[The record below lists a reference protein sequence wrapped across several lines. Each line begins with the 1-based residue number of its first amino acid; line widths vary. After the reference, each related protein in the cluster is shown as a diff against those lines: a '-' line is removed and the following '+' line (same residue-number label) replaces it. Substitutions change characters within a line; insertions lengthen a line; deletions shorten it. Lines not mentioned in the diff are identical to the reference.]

1 MNAVKSPFKF
11 LDSYQQQDF
20 DIYFGRERETNAL
33 YQSLSGVKHL
43 LVYGPSG
50 AGKTSLIECG
60 LRNQFSDADWYAL
73 TIRRGANMTGSVFAR
88 INESLRKKIA
98 LQPATGL
105 PTDPET
111 GFGEAVERL
120 FGERYQPVYL
130 LFDQFEELLL
140 LGSETE
146 KRDFFTRLQALIE
159 YKTPCR
165 ILLVM
170 REEFIGHLSEWEAIC
185 PSIFQHRFR
194 LEKMG
199 RANVQTVIQQILEA
213 DQYKPFFQTQQPEM
227 LAAAILS
234 KLPDTQREIELAH
247 VQVFLDELWHRA
259 AALQPPE
266 GGVATGQKPVLQ
278 SNLVREDDDLEHI
291 LDSFLKKQLRELA
304 PAHGDKLPIELLATL
319 ISERH
324 TKLQVSPADMEA
336 ALVKNGVTLVQP
348 LAALL
353 RDLEQRRILRA
364 LKVGEQTQ
372 YEISHDV
379 LARVVGGNLTEE
391 MKLRERAR
399 EVYRVYEGR
408 AGLFSREDLDYLRPF
423 EEYLAMPGSIQQRII
438 ASEAAIKQREQ
449 TELEATKK
457 RLRTVRGLLTAIGI
471 GLIMAL
477 GAMFWAFSAQKETE
491 VAYSNL
497 KTENEKRLAA
507 EAEKRLNEF
516 NAEIKLAY
524 GQLSGGNSCLADKTF
539 ERLQAAVFEINSEE
553 TKKKI
558 QELNI
563 AIRKNSNT
571 CPILKSQK

>member
-20 DIYFGRERETNAL
+20 DIFFGRERETNAL

-73 TIRRGANMTGSVFAR
+73 TIRRGANMTASVFAR
-88 INESLRKKIA
+88 INESLRQKIA

-111 GFGEAVERL
+111 DFGEAVERL
-120 FGERYQPVYL
+120 FEERYQPVYL

-140 LGSETE
+140 LGSEAE

-165 ILLVM
+165 VLLVM

-194 LEKMG
+194 LEKMS
-199 RANVQTVIQQILEA
+199 RSNVQAVVQQILEA
-213 DQYKPFFQTQQPEM
+213 EQYQPYFQTQQPEM
-227 LAAAILS
+227 LAAGILS

-259 AALQPPE
+259 AEQPIAGE
-266 GGVATGQKPVLQ
+266 KPVLQ
-278 SNLVREDDDLEHI
+278 SSLVREDDDLERI

-304 PAHGDKLPIELLATL
+304 PAHGDKLPLELLATL
-319 ISERH
+319 ITERH
-324 TKLQVSPADMEA
+324 TKLQAGLAYMEA
-336 ALVKNGVTLVQP
+336 AIAKNGVTLAQP
-348 LAALL
+348 LTALL
-353 RDLEQRRILRA
+353 RELEQRRILRA

-423 EEYLAMPGSIQQRII
+423 EAYLAMPDSIQQRII
-438 ASEAAIKQREQ
+438 ESEAAIKHREQ

-471 GLIMAL
+471 GLIVAL

-507 EAEKRLNEF
+507 EADKRFKEF
-516 NAEIKLAY
+516 EEEIKLAY
-524 GQLSGGNSCLADKTF
+524 GQLSGGNSCLADDTF
-539 ERLQAAVFEINSEE
+539 ERLQSAIFELNSEE
-553 TKKKI
+553 TKNKI